1 MSLLIKMADTPWP
14 SALVSQTVKWSPL
27 SANSK
32 YPRPLGRVTYLYES
46 ALAGDAERVIA
57 MAATAPAA
65 AIRPT
70 LDLAAD
76 LSALL
81 LEKKTQ
87 PLLVA
92 NR

>member
-1 MSLLIKMADTPWP
+1 M
-14 SALVSQTVKWSPL
+14 
-27 SANSK
+27 
-32 YPRPLGRVTYLYES
+32 YLYES

-57 MAATAPAA
+57 MAVAAPAA

-70 LDLAAD
+70 LDLIAD
-76 LSALL
+76 LNALL
-81 LEKKTQ
+81 LKNKTQ

>member
-1 MSLLIKMADTPWP
+1 M
-14 SALVSQTVKWSPL
+14 
-27 SANSK
+27 
-32 YPRPLGRVTYLYES
+32 YES

-57 MAATAPAA
+57 MAATATAA

-81 LEKKTQ
+81 LENKTQ